1 MYLIVLDV
9 DVKLVRHAKKSILDI
24 GGGKNIMKTGNCMIC
39 NQIVYILNCHYQCNN
54 CGYAMNWEE
63 GQEVGQDDHKEREN
77 INVKV
82 KEIPKKEFTNKEGI
96 KQLL

>member
-1 MYLIVLDV
+1 
-9 DVKLVRHAKKSILDI
+9 
-24 GGGKNIMKTGNCMIC
+24 MKTGNCMIC
-39 NQIVYILNCHYQCNN
+39 EGNVYILNCHYQCQN
-54 CGYAMNWEE
+54 CGYTMDWEE
-63 GQEVGQDDHKEREN
+63 GQEVGQVDHKEREN